1 MNTVQSLGLSAHA
14 WTPQAAVACHPPTWR
29 VGHGEGRAQTVS
41 SLFSLL
47 LEGGAGSGR
56 EEV

>member
-14 WTPQAAVACHPPTWR
+14 WTPQAAAAYHPPTWR
-29 VGHGEGRAQTVS
+29 VGHGEGRAPTVS

>member
-29 VGHGEGRAQTVS
+29 VGHGE
-41 SLFSLL
+41 
-47 LEGGAGSGR
+47 EGTDSQLPFQSAA
-56 EEV
+56 